1 MNTNNRFHVETCLR
15 SLKSRLKPQNTFNSK
30 CIIKSACEY
39 NNLIFLQNNYEC
51 KAQF

>member
-1 MNTNNRFHVETCLR
+1 MNTINRFHVETCLR

-39 NNLIFLQNNYEC
+39 NNFFFAE
-51 KAQF
+51 